1 MYCIPMKMEKIN
13 KRNKNEDNYLDLFVI
28 LRRTLVN
35 FIDLVKLCNLLWMMQ
50 DSYAIHF
57 FCNK

>member
-1 MYCIPMKMEKIN
+1 MKMEKIN